1 MTNRV
6 VARAH
11 VRGTPACAN
20 RTVFCLDCAK
30 DSEFLE
36 ELGLEPDDLVDV
48 IDSEIRDEIYDRTGY
63 PNEEELAEP
72 WLYRCEECGDEIY
85 DADQWERGEYDTV
98 ITYGF
103 LMSAIFN
110 GDTSSF
116 ENHCRV
122 PGPSDNDDPTD
133 DDLTLAEFYKYI
145 DGYAVVNETLKCRF
159 RGKHSDFGH
168 ADHLACARN
177 AHDER
182 DWRRLRGIT
191 MELLIEKVDS

>member
-20 RTVFCLDCAK
+20 WTVLCLDCAK

-48 IDSEIRDEIYDRTGY
+48 TDSEIRGEIYDRTGY

-85 DADQWERGEYDTV
+85 DADQWEREEYDTV

-110 GDTSSF
+110 GDTSGFTNPDGS
-116 ENHCRV
+116 V
-122 PGPSDNDDPTD
+122 PLDNEELTD

-145 DGYAVVNETLKCRF
+145 DGYRVVNETLKCRF
-159 RGKHSDFGH
+159 NEKHSCFGF
-168 ADHLACARN
+168 ADHAACSRN
-177 AHDER
+177 HANER
-182 DWRRLRGIT
+182 EWRMPRGDT
-191 MELLIEKVDS
+191 YELLIEKVDS